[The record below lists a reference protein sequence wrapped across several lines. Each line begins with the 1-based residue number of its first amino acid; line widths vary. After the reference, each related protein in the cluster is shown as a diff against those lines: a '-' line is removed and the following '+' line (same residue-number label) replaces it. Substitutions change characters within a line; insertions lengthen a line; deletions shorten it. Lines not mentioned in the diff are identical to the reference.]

1 MSTPPPDGAHDQ
13 DEPDRFHQDVRDLPG
28 VAVFA
33 TMGMT
38 IALCEAG
45 GVVLGIWI
53 DHILSS
59 APGGLIFGVVLGTVV
74 AVLSVV
80 KQVRRFL

>member
-1 MSTPPPDGAHDQ
+1 VSESNEGPHDQ
-13 DEPDRFHQDVRDLPG
+13 EEPDRFHRPTRDLPG

-38 IALCEAG
+38 IALCEGAG
-45 GVVLGIWI
+45 VALGLWI
-53 DHILSS
+53 DDALNI
-59 APGGLIFGVVLGTVV
+59 APGGLLFGVVLGTVV

>member
-1 MSTPPPDGAHDQ
+1 MTEPLEEPHDQ
-13 DEPDRFHQDVRDLPG
+13 EEPDRFHQPTRDLPG

-38 IALCEAG
+38 IALCEGG
-45 GVVLGIWI
+45 GVALGLWI
-53 DHILSS
+53 DHAWNI
-59 APGGLIFGVVLGTVV
+59 APGGLLFGVVLGTVV

>member
-1 MSTPPPDGAHDQ
+1 MSGSIEEPHDQ
-13 DEPDRFHQDVRDLPG
+13 VEPDRFHRPTRDLPG

-45 GVVLGIWI
+45 GVALGLWI
-53 DHILSS
+53 DHALNV
-59 APGGLIFGVVLGTVV
+59 APGGLLFGVVLGTVV

>member
-1 MSTPPPDGAHDQ
+1 MSESNEEPHDQ
-13 DEPDRFHQDVRDLPG
+13 GEPDRFHQPTRDLPG

-38 IALCEAG
+38 IALCEGG
-45 GVVLGIWI
+45 GVVLGLWL
-53 DHILSS
+53 DHALNI
-59 APGGLIFGVVLGTVV
+59 APGGLLFGVVLGTVV

>member
-1 MSTPPPDGAHDQ
+1 MSGPPDDGHDQ
-13 DEPDRFHQDVRDLPG
+13 GEDRFHQSVRDLPG

-38 IALCEAG
+38 IALCEGAG
-45 GVVLGIWI
+45 VALGLWI
-53 DHILSS
+53 DHLLSS
-59 APGGLIFGVVLGTVV
+59 APGGLIFGVVLGTLV

>member
-1 MSTPPPDGAHDQ
+1 MSLPGPEDPHDQ
-13 DEPDRFHQDVRDLPG
+13 EEPDRFHQPIRDLPG
-28 VAVFA
+28 VGAFA
-33 TMGMT
+33 TLGMT
-38 IALCEAG
+38 IAVCEAG
-45 GVVLGIWI
+45 GVVLGLWI
-53 DHILSS
+53 DHRWHT

>member
-1 MSTPPPDGAHDQ
+1 MSQPGEEPRDQ
-13 DEPDRFHQDVRDLPG
+13 EEPDRFHQPTRDLPG
-28 VAVFA
+28 AAVFA

-38 IALCEAG
+38 IALCEGG
-45 GVVLGIWI
+45 GVVLGLWI
-53 DHILSS
+53 DRALSS
-59 APGGLIFGVVLGTVV
+59 APWGLLFGVVLGTVV

>member
-1 MSTPPPDGAHDQ
+1 MNDPLEEPHDQ
-13 DEPDRFHQDVRDLPG
+13 GEPDRFHRPTRDLPG

-38 IALCEAG
+38 IALCEGG
-45 GVVLGIWI
+45 GVVLGLWLHHALNI
-53 DHILSS
+53 
-59 APGGLIFGVVLGTVV
+59 APGGLLFGVVLGTVV

>member
-1 MSTPPPDGAHDQ
+1 MTEPIEEPHDQ
-13 DEPDRFHQDVRDLPG
+13 GEPDRFHRPTRDLPG

-38 IALCEAG
+38 IALCEAA
-45 GVVLGIWI
+45 GVALGLWI
-53 DHILSS
+53 DHALNI
-59 APGGLIFGVVLGTVV
+59 APGGLLFGVVLGTVV

>member
-1 MSTPPPDGAHDQ
+1 VSTPPEDSHDQ
-13 DEPDRFHQDVRDLPG
+13 DEPDRFHEVVRDLPG
-28 VAVFA
+28 VAAFA

-38 IALCEAG
+38 IALCEGG
-45 GVVLGIWI
+45 GVALGLWI
-53 DHILSS
+53 DHLLSS
-59 APGGLIFGVVLGTVV
+59 APGGLIFGIVLGTVV